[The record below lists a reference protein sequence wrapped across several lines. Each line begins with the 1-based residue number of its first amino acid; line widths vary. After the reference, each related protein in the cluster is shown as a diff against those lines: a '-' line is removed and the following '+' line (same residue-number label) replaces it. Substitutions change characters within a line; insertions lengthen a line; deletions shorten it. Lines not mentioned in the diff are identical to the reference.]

1 MRASLRL
8 HDGARLFSRVAVRA
22 QGPGNAP
29 AASLSRSQPEA
40 SCLCPFTISRT
51 VHQVY
56 LAFSELIRNG
66 GKLER
71 ATAGAE
77 AAIDSLSSE
86 VNTPGW
92 ADHFRP

>member
-1 MRASLRL
+1 MY
-8 HDGARLFSRVAVRA
+8 
-22 QGPGNAP
+22 
-29 AASLSRSQPEA
+29 
-40 SCLCPFTISRT
+40 
-51 VHQVY
+51 QVY

-86 VNTPGW
+86 VSTGQ